1 MNALTRLTRNAALSV
16 LGATMLCAPLAAQ
29 TLRIGLQEDPDI
41 LDPHEA
47 RTFVGRI
54 VFQSLCE
61 KLVDVDAQLK
71 FVPRLATSWSF
82 SDDGKTMTMKLRA
95 GAKFHDG
102 TAIDAA
108 AIKANIE
115 RAKTLQTSRRKSELT
130 SVERVDV
137 VDPLTVAFRLKAP
150 DAPLLAQLSD
160 RAGMMLSPASFGQ
173 PVGAKPICSGP
184 YKFVERVQND
194 RIVLEKFAGHWEQDR
209 YGFERVVFRMI
220 PDTTVRLANLRSG
233 QLDLLER
240 LAPSDVKS
248 AKADASLAVASA
260 VGLGYQ
266 GLTINVGNGDMAKT
280 PMGQDRRVREALSL
294 AIDREAISQVVF
306 EGLYPPAIQPFPPA
320 SPYFDKDFPVPK
332 RDLAKAK
339 ALLAAAGHPKFS
351 FELMVA
357 NNPVQQQLAQVI
369 QAMAAEA
376 GFDIKIRAMEFA
388 SQLKDQSAGKYQ
400 VSQIG
405 WSGRVDPDGNIHQF
419 VTTGG
424 GINDAKYSHPKVD
437 AELNAARQVYDPA
450 KRKAHYDAAEVQLR
464 TDLPLLYLYYQP
476 WIWAMSSKLQG
487 FTPSPDGMIRLGGV
501 KLAK

>member
-184 YKFVERVQND
+184 YKFVERV
-194 RIVLEKFAGHWEQDR
+194 
-209 YGFERVVFRMI
+209 
-220 PDTTVRLANLRSG
+220 
-233 QLDLLER
+233 
-240 LAPSDVKS
+240 
-248 AKADASLAVASA
+248 
-260 VGLGYQ
+260 
-266 GLTINVGNGDMAKT
+266 
-280 PMGQDRRVREALSL
+280 
-294 AIDREAISQVVF
+294 
-306 EGLYPPAIQPFPPA
+306 
-320 SPYFDKDFPVPK
+320 
-332 RDLAKAK
+332 
-339 ALLAAAGHPKFS
+339 
-351 FELMVA
+351 
-357 NNPVQQQLAQVI
+357 
-369 QAMAAEA
+369 
-376 GFDIKIRAMEFA
+376 
-388 SQLKDQSAGKYQ
+388 
-400 VSQIG
+400 
-405 WSGRVDPDGNIHQF
+405 
-419 VTTGG
+419 
-424 GINDAKYSHPKVD
+424 
-437 AELNAARQVYDPA
+437 
-450 KRKAHYDAAEVQLR
+450 
-464 TDLPLLYLYYQP
+464 
-476 WIWAMSSKLQG
+476 
-487 FTPSPDGMIRLGGV
+487 
-501 KLAK
+501 